1 MGFVYDSSIE
11 RINITNVMFTEFNI
25 TDMDFMGYAL
35 SRDRANYHH
44 LIIPRRNGGAKTVNN
59 GAILN
64 KDTSHP
70 YLHVIEYIDYDIFYR
85 ITREM
90 IDENKSRRIKPEN
103 IAKIDDLLRVFERE
117 HSSESNCNGEQLIK
131 EEYTKRLIK

>member
-1 MGFVYDSSIE
+1 MLH
-11 RINITNVMFTEFNI
+11 ITKIMISVFNI
-25 TDMDFMGYAL
+25 TDTDFMGYAVDK
-35 SRDRANYHH
+35 STANFHH
-44 LIIPRRNGGAKTVNN
+44 LIIPRRNNGTKAISN

-70 YLHVIEYIDYDIFYR
+70 YLHIVEGKDYGMFYD

-90 IDENKSRRIKPEN
+90 MKENKLGKLDIECFKR
-103 IAKIDDLLRVFERE
+103 IDDILNCFEKE
-117 HSSESNCNGEQLIK
+117 HSSETNFLGEPLIK